1 MKKLAN
7 IVYLLTLGIAL
18 SLSSTGCKRLQ
29 KTTHIPGHEP
39 KPIGD
44 QAAGPRTAPDSGLST
59 TAPPVIGS
67 QNTTGTAVNPDAT
80 GTGGLGATD
89 KDFSNWKPDR
99 EVFKDQ
105 TVHFDFDQS
114 IVKAS
119 EVPKLEE
126 VARRMKSEFM
136 GKALRIEGHCDER
149 GTEEYNRALG
159 DKRAQSVR
167 EKLAQFG
174 VDASMMPT
182 VTLGEEQPIDPGHN
196 EAAWKKNRR
205 GELILLSPPA
215 PGAN

>member
-18 SLSSTGCKRLQ
+18 SLTSTGCNKRLQ

-39 KPIGD
+39 KPIGET
-44 QAAGPRTAPDSGLST
+44 AAGPRLPGDTSPVAGTPPIDGSST
-59 TAPPVIGS
+59 TVP
-67 QNTTGTAVNPDAT
+67 TAV
-80 GTGGLGATD
+80 GTEGGIPQTE

-105 TVHFDFDQS
+105 TVYFEFDQS

-126 VARRMKSEFM
+126 VARRMKSEFT

-159 DKRAQSVR
+159 DKRALSVR

-182 VTLGEEQPIDPGHN
+182 ISFGEEQPLDPGHN

-205 GELILLSPPA
+205 GELILLSPP
-215 PGAN
+215 GAN